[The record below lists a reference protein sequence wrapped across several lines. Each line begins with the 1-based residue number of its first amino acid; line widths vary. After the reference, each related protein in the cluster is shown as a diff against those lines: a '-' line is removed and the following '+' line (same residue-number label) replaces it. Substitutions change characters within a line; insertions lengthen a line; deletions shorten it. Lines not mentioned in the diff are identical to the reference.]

1 MNLSDTLKG
10 FFKRLSQGVDAITE
24 NRATTGNE
32 FVENFDGLRAIAAL
46 MVFSLHVAMPYV
58 VLGPAGVWLFFT
70 LSGYLLYSGFL
81 RLEDGARVSTIT
93 AYLVRRVFRI
103 MPLYAV
109 FVVAYAYIFRTWDNE
124 FGLSWALAHLYF
136 ISADMHLW
144 TVKTEMIFYLFLP
157 FMILSL
163 QHVKSPQLR
172 LVMLILIALGGW
184 YLLEVKQLVQLHG
197 GWPYLTPFVFGMAA
211 VHLKDHVGPRL
222 SRVLVVLSLVAIG
235 IFSSDFQW
243 TMAIQKRFGL
253 HHLSQLWGFGY
264 LFYLPCAAL
273 VLGVAKIKSP
283 IWGNRWL
290 RVIGVCG
297 YGFYLWHLPFIQL
310 FHSWELPTPIFEII
324 SFTTT
329 LIVSITTYLLVEKPG
344 IGIGRRISRWV
355 RADHRHFRIFRPI
368 SLCISLVVLFFGV
381 RHAYMS
387 DAFIEFEL
395 ELWASKSTETKIYLD
410 NGKGFSEYRS
420 GNASI
425 KAHEWQV
432 VPIHVGQVKVRKLR
446 LDPGDTP
453 GEYRL
458 RRISVRFPLQD
469 HTSELDLSK
478 FSAWSSGIEQLS
490 YTGDY
495 LSIVVEP
502 KQKDPILSYDAK
514 LDQPRYTKRD
524 LLIGLSFFSTFFFYL
539 SCVFSIRWM
548 SWYSIV
554 KRRRF
559 VL

>member
-10 FFKRLSQGVDAITE
+10 FFKRLNQGVDAITE

-46 MVFSLHVAMPYV
+46 MVFSLHVSIPYF

-81 RLEDGARVSTIT
+81 KFEDGARISTIT

-103 MPLYAV
+103 MPLFAV
-109 FVVAYAYIFRTWDNE
+109 FVVVYAYFFRTWDNE
-124 FGLSWALAHLYF
+124 FKLSWTLAHLFF
-136 ISADMHLW
+136 ISADMHIW

-157 FMILSL
+157 FMVLSL
-163 QHVKSPQLR
+163 HPVKSPLLR
-172 LVMLILIALGGW
+172 LVMLILMALGGW
-184 YLLEVKQLVQLHG
+184 YLLEVKQLVRFHG
-197 GWPYLTPFVFGMAA
+197 GWPYLAPFVLGMAA

-222 SRVLVVLSLVAIG
+222 SRVLVVISLLTIG

-243 TMAIQKRFGL
+243 TMGIQKRFGL

-297 YGFYLWHLPFIQL
+297 YGFYLWHLPFIHL
-310 FHSWELPTPIFEII
+310 FRSWELPTPIFEII

-329 LIVSITTYLLVEKPG
+329 LIVSIATYLLVEKPG

-355 RADHRHFRIFRPI
+355 RADHRQYRIFHPVW
-368 SLCISLVVLFFGV
+368 LCASLVVMFFGI

-387 DAFIEFEL
+387 NADIEFEL
-395 ELWASKSTETKIYLD
+395 EIWASKSAETQIFLD
-410 NGKGFSEYRS
+410 NGKGFREHRS
-420 GNASI
+420 GIASI
-425 KAHEWQV
+425 RSHEWQV
-432 VPIHVGQVKVRKLR
+432 VPIHVNQVKIRKLR
-446 LDPGDTP
+446 LDPGNTS

-458 RRISVRFPLQD
+458 RKISVRFPLQNY
-469 HTSELDLSK
+469 TRELDLSK
-478 FSAWSSGIEQLS
+478 FSVQSGIERLS
-490 YTGDY
+490 QIGDY

-502 KQKDPILSYDAK
+502 GQKDPILSYDAK
-514 LDQPRYTKRD
+514 LDQPRHTKKD
-524 LLIGLSFFSTFFFYL
+524 FLIGLSFLSALFFYL
-539 SCVFSIRWM
+539 ACLFSSRWM
-548 SWYSIV
+548 NWYSIV